1 MGENMSCEERFF
13 SALEEYQK
21 LDGHA
26 QSRVAEKRHRI
37 AAAILML
44 LIFLEGAFFITAFF
58 YFTPNAEASRG
69 IREAEELV
77 SQGEYEQAIEA
88 YIETLEVKRTDKAQ
102 EGLVNA
108 CLLYADQLFAQE
120 NFQKAKLYYN
130 FVLIYD
136 DNNERAYMGVQTCE
150 LEERKSLRK
159 DYQELLGGNS
169 GE

>member
-1 MGENMSCEERFF
+1 MAKRRRRIVVTILMILLF
-13 SALEEYQK
+13 
-21 LDGHA
+21 LDA
-26 QSRVAEKRHRI
+26 AFYI
-37 AAAILML
+37 AA
-44 LIFLEGAFFITAFF
+44 FFHFS
-58 YFTPNAEASRG
+58 PNGEVSRG

-108 CLLYADQLFAQE
+108 CLLYADQLFVQE
-120 NFQKAKLYYN
+120 NYQKAKLYYN
-130 FVLIYD
+130 FMLLYD
-136 DNNERAYMGVQTCE
+136 DNNERAYMGVQACE

-169 GE
+169 GERISGE